1 MDRKGYG
8 VEKEDSARDEQ
19 LEGENGIRTK
29 REIRFRLVDL
39 T

>member
-8 VEKEDSARDEQ
+8 VDKEDSARDEL
-19 LEGENGIRTK
+19 LEGERGIRIK